1 MLLLKRKKYRE
12 MPDLELIALL
22 KGKDAS
28 FILGILY
35 ERYSH
40 LVMGV
45 GLKYLKNETD
55 AEDITMQI
63 FEHLIEKINKSN
75 IQNFSSW
82 LYVVTKNE
90 CFMLLRKKQK
100 VIPKELK
107 PFEISYEEE
116 MDPVYLEVHFTIL
129 EQAINLLKEEQ
140 KMCLKLFYLEG
151 HNYTMVAELLDIPLL
166 KVKSAIQNGKRNLKI
181 ELEKHH
187 AFKS

>member
-1 MLLLKRKKYRE
+1 
-12 MPDLELIALL
+12 MPDLELITLL
-22 KGKDAS
+22 KSKDAS
-28 FILGILY
+28 FILGVLY

-45 GLKYLKNETD
+45 SLKYLKNQTD
-55 AEDITMQI
+55 AEDATMHI
-63 FEHLIEKINKSN
+63 FEQLIEKINKSN

-82 LYVVTKNE
+82 LYVVVKNE
-90 CFMLLRKKQK
+90 CFMILRKKQK

-107 PFEISYEEE
+107 LFETAAEEE
-116 MDPVYLEVHFTIL
+116 LDPIYLEVHFTVL
-129 EQAINLLKEEQ
+129 EETIQQLKEEQ
-140 KMCLKLFYLEG
+140 KKCLQLFYLEG
-151 HNYTMVAELLDIPLL
+151 YSYTKVSELLNLPLL